1 MVCILGPD
9 VNTKNA
15 GELVGFILL
24 VSLDSKE
31 HKTSGFDPTHPGP
44 GENNLILIFIFDV
57 FSRL

>member
-1 MVCILGPD
+1 MVCILGLD

-44 GENNLILIFIFDV
+44 RENNLILILIFD
-57 FSRL
+57 F